1 MSARRIM
8 FVVYAIAL
16 VVATHW
22 PELAIA
28 GGGRPDL
35 PAHAAA
41 FGIWCALLLR
51 TRWFG
56 PTLSN
61 RNIAV
66 STLLACA
73 MAVLDE
79 TTQAIPAINRTF
91 GLDDLAANG
100 VGVVATAGIAAVL
113 ARRARNTRPAPD

>member
-8 FVVYAIAL
+8 FVVYAVAL

-22 PELAIA
+22 PELTIA

-35 PAHAAA
+35 PIHAAV
-41 FGIWCALLLR
+41 FGVWCALLLR

-56 PTLSN
+56 PTLST

-66 STLLACA
+66 STLVACA

-100 VGVVATAGIAAVL
+100 VGIVATAGIAGVL
-113 ARRARNTRPAPD
+113 ARRARHTRPAPD